1 MDFDFQPVDNL
12 DVVPQQFRQ
21 LYADKAGADGKFVVA
36 EPFKGVAEAVV
47 GLGRALKSERT
58 AAKNRPAPVD
68 LSPLA
73 SYGDSVETIAQ
84 GMAGKIKD
92 LEDQLAKGGKVNIDK
107 IKADMAE
114 AHKGE
119 ITKLTTR
126 NTALQGQ
133 LYEHLVN
140 SVAVG
145 ALAKER
151 GSADLLLPI
160 VRQSVKVAEEDGK
173 ISVYVVDASGDR
185 RYSGVTGQPM
195 SIGELVAEMKL
206 DKRYARGFDSEAP
219 SGGGMPPG
227 SGKKPP
233 ITRDNSVPKSS
244 IEKIKSGI
252 AAGHLRRPTADDR
265 R

>member
-1 MDFDFQPVDNL
+1 MDFDFQPVEGL
-12 DVVPQQFRQ
+12 EAVPQQFRP
-21 LYADKAGADGKFVVA
+21 LYTDKAGADGKFTVA
-36 EPFKGVAEAVV
+36 EMFKGAAEAVV
-47 GLGRALKSERT
+47 GLGRALKSERA

-68 LSPLA
+68 LSPLSA
-73 SYGDSVETIAQ
+73 FGDSVDAIAQ
-84 GMAGKIKD
+84 GVTSKIKD
-92 LEDQLAKGGKVNIDK
+92 LESQLASGGKVNIEK
-107 IKADMAE
+107 IKQDMAE

-119 ITKLTTR
+119 IAKLSAR
-126 NTALQGQ
+126 NTALQAQ

-140 SVAVG
+140 SVAQG
-145 ALAKER
+145 ALAKEK

-219 SGGGMPPG
+219 SGGGMTPG
-227 SGKKPP
+227 SGKGKPP
-233 ITRDNSVPKSS
+233 SPNGAELSPVD
-244 IEKIKSGI
+244 KIKAGI
-252 AAGHLRRPTADDR
+252 AAGGLRRSGAEER